1 MYGISIIICS
11 KNGFLEDELVENIKT
26 TIGSEY
32 EIIVIDNSKN
42 KYSIFEAYNI
52 GIKNSIFP
60 YLLFVHEDVLFHSQS
75 WGEILIS
82 YFNNDLKL
90 GLIGIAGSK
99 TKEKIP
105 STWWDNNKKFLYQNI
120 LHHYPNN
127 EIKHEILGFKDKST
141 LEEVVVIDGVFIA
154 MRKDISIKFDEKL
167 KGFHNY
173 DLSISLQFRQKGYK
187 VCVTKEI
194 LLEHFSLGKIDE
206 SWVKS
211 SIEFHHLYRKDLPQ
225 YSSEKSSRKDKA
237 FVLFRFIDYC
247 RSTGNRKLAFL
258 TWLKYLKLVPFSKN
272 NTKIFFYFLKGWYK
286 GSFKFKS

>member
-105 STWWDNNKKFLYQNI
+105 STWLTLIHISEPTRQTEISYAVFCMKKKNVFL
-120 LHHYPNN
+120 L
-127 EIKHEILGFKDKST
+127 KRW
-141 LEEVVVIDGVFIA
+141 EE
-154 MRKDISIKFDEKL
+154 R
-167 KGFHNY
+167 
-173 DLSISLQFRQKGYK
+173 
-187 VCVTKEI
+187 
-194 LLEHFSLGKIDE
+194 
-206 SWVKS
+206 
-211 SIEFHHLYRKDLPQ
+211 
-225 YSSEKSSRKDKA
+225 
-237 FVLFRFIDYC
+237 
-247 RSTGNRKLAFL
+247 
-258 TWLKYLKLVPFSKN
+258 
-272 NTKIFFYFLKGWYK
+272 
-286 GSFKFKS
+286 